1 MAFPDNWDIGLSFF
15 HNVFAREHNP
25 FVDEFRRRAAL
36 EPNRDSGLRNPE
48 TPDRVIRYKDV
59 SNDELFEVARL
70 VVAAEIAKIHTIE
83 WTPQMLYDEP
93 LFLAMNANWSGL
105 LEKFPLASAA
115 LEKVV
120 QKFADSPSPAN
131 TRPNGIRH
139 SPPDRESSGYGN
151 KKADVMAG
159 VTHFGSPFNF
169 PEEFINAYRLHPMVP
184 DLIEVRE
191 LEDNPNVI
199 KLKIP
204 VADTVLGKAT
214 QAMRRYGI
222 ADWALSMGRQ
232 RVGALTLQNHPLFL
246 QNLELP
252 RLKNASGK
260 IDVLA
265 LDILRD
271 RERGIPRYNEFRR
284 QYGLRQ
290 LTSFDD
296 FTDPSQ
302 PNDSSGAR
310 DQQKQVDLL
319 REIYGTAQMQ
329 CAKDYHRHA
338 EEFGRIADQRLS
350 RTSGRHVG
358 R

>member
-1 MAFPDNWDIGLSFF
+1 M
-15 HNVFAREHNP
+15 
-25 FVDEFRRRAAL
+25 
-36 EPNRDSGLRNPE
+36 
-48 TPDRVIRYKDV
+48 
-59 SNDELFEVARL
+59 
-70 VVAAEIAKIHTIE
+70 
-83 WTPQMLYDEP
+83 
-93 LFLAMNANWSGL
+93 
-105 LEKFPLASAA
+105 
-115 LEKVV
+115 
-120 QKFADSPSPAN
+120 
-131 TRPNGIRH
+131 
-139 SPPDRESSGYGN
+139 SS
-151 KKADVMAG
+151 
-159 VTHFGSPFNF
+159 T
-169 PEEFINAYRLHPMVP
+169 
-184 DLIEVRE
+184 
-191 LEDNPNVI
+191 DNPNAI

-302 PNDSSGAR
+302 PNDSQERAV
-310 DQQKQVDLL
+310 QQKQVDLL
-319 REIYGTAQMQ
+319 REIYGQHKCKAQKIITDAQKNSDGSPINDCLGHPDGTLVDNIEDLDAMVGWL
-329 CAKDYHRHA
+329 A
-338 EEFGRIADQRLS
+338 EPVRPHGFAISETQLQVFILNASRRLFSDRFLTSSFRPEFYSYLGVQWVNENGPDGKIVERMKSNGHEIDVSPLKRVFQRTIPRLKS
-350 RTSGRHVG
+350 ELAPVLNIFDPWARDRGEYYSLQWKPRPWLKNDPAFND